1 MEHFGLGESKELVN
15 LDFLQRMPQLQHLNI
30 NSCWNIRYHLSGL
43 RFATK
48 LRVLKISDIVP
59 DEVSRFP
66 SVMIIYFISH
76 SIHLL
81 IYVLFLTSKLRLTT
95 GAVY

>member
-1 MEHFGLGESKELVN
+1 MFPGDTGVSISTSQLDKLDLSRVEHFGLGESKELVN

-59 DEVSRFP
+59 DEVSRF
-66 SVMIIYFISH
+66 
-76 SIHLL
+76 
-81 IYVLFLTSKLRLTT
+81 
-95 GAVY
+95 